1 MCVVMFK
8 KKIEFINMFAC
19 ELKLKRCSNRM
30 RKKLIMD
37 YSHGLGVKL
46 TESMIKEIMV

>member
-8 KKIEFINMFAC
+8 KRIEFINMFAD
-19 ELKLKRCSNRM
+19 ELRLKRCSNRIM
-30 RKKLIMD
+30 KKLIMN

-46 TESMIKEIMV
+46 TESMIKELVE